1 MTTEPV
7 GGPLFTRPFKVL
19 AAFVALGI
27 GVVVWRLVVGLGPT
41 TALSDGY
48 PWGLWISFDVLV
60 GTALGCGGYAVAI
73 LVYVL
78 NKGKYHALVRPAI
91 LTSAL
96 GYSLA
101 GFAIVIDVGRWWNLW
116 KVPVAWKLYNLSSV
130 LLEVALCIMA
140 YVAVLWIELSPMF
153 LERLQES
160 GPPRIRQMAGRVK
173 GFLEK
178 ALLWIIA
185 LGLLLP
191 TMHQSSLGALF
202 LIAVT
207 KLHPLWLTPW
217 LPLLFLISVV
227 GMGYA
232 VVVFESTLATHFL
245 RRRQEIEMLSG
256 LSVAVVI
263 TTALY
268 LFVRLYDLAYQE
280 HLALAFSADLY
291 AAFFWLEMALF
302 VAPMVILASRRRRSN
317 PGWLFF
323 GAMLMLLAGG
333 LYRFDTSLIAYN
345 PGAQWSYFPSVP
357 ELLVT
362 LGFLSLEIM
371 AYVYLIK
378 RFPILAGGTAK
389 PPEPAIP
396 SSGAATTVA
405 PAHS

>member
-1 MTTEPV
+1 MTTKPV
-7 GGPLFTRPFKVL
+7 GGPVFTRPFKVL
-19 AAFVALGI
+19 AVFVCLGL
-27 GVVVWRLVVGLGPT
+27 GVVLWRLIVGLGRT

-140 YVAVLWIELSPMF
+140 YVAVLWIELSPVF
-153 LERLQES
+153 LERLEAS
-160 GPPRIRQMAGRVK
+160 GPPRFRQMAGGARKFV
-173 GFLEK
+173 EK

-232 VVVFESTLATHFL
+232 VVVFESTLATFFL
-245 RRRQEIEMLSG
+245 HRRQETEMLAG
-256 LSVAVVI
+256 LSVAVVV
-263 TTALY
+263 TTAFY
-268 LFVRLYDLAYQE
+268 LFVRFYDLAYRE
-280 HLALAFSADLY
+280 HLALAFQVNLY
-291 AAFFWLEMALF
+291 AGFFWLEVALF
-302 VAPMVILASRRRRSN
+302 VAPMVILASSRRRHN

-323 GAMLMLLAGG
+323 GAMLMLLGG
-333 LYRFDTSLIAYN
+333 ALYRFDTSLIAYN
-345 PGAQWSYFPSVP
+345 PGTNWSYFPSVP
-357 ELLVT
+357 EMLVT
-362 LGFLSLEIM
+362 LGFLSLEVM
-371 AYVYLIK
+371 AYIYLIK
-378 RFPILAGGTAK
+378 RFPILAGGGATTAETAA
-389 PPEPAIP
+389 PPR
-396 SSGAATTVA
+396 GAAPAVA
-405 PAHS
+405 TAH

>member
-1 MTTEPV
+1 MTRQPV
-7 GGPLFTRPFKVL
+7 GGPVFTRPFKVL
-19 AAFVALGI
+19 AVFVALGL
-27 GVVVWRLVVGLGPT
+27 GVVLWRLVAGLGET

-78 NKGKYHALVRPAI
+78 NKGKYHVLVRPAI

-140 YVAVLWIELSPMF
+140 YVAVLWIELSPVF
-153 LERLQES
+153 LERLAES
-160 GPPRIRQMAGRVK
+160 GPPRLRQTAGNVK
-173 GFLEK
+173 RFLEK

-217 LPLLFLISVV
+217 LPLLFLVSVV

-232 VVVFESTLATHFL
+232 VVVFESTLATFFL
-245 RRRQEIEMLSG
+245 RRRQETEMLAG

-263 TTALY
+263 TTAFY
-268 LFVRLYDLAYQE
+268 LFVRFYDLAYRE
-280 HLALAFSADLY
+280 KLALAFQADLY
-291 AAFFWLEMALF
+291 AGFFWLEVALF
-302 VAPMVILASRRRRSN
+302 VAPMVILASSRRRHN

-323 GAMLMLLAGG
+323 GAMLMLLGGG

-345 PGAQWSYFPSVP
+345 PGTNWRYFPSVP
-357 ELLVT
+357 EMLVT
-362 LGFLSLEIM
+362 LGFLSFEIM
-371 AYVYLIK
+371 AYIYLIK
-378 RFPILAGGTAK
+378 RFPILAGGGGAPAE
-389 PPEPAIP
+389 PPAPPRGAEPAV
-396 SSGAATTVA
+396 AT
-405 PAHS
+405 AH

>member
-1 MTTEPV
+1 MTRRPV
-7 GGPLFTRPFKVL
+7 GGPLFTRPFTVL
-19 AAFVALGI
+19 AVFVVLGF
-27 GVVVWRLVVGLGPT
+27 GVVLWRLIVGLGAT

-78 NKGKYHALVRPAI
+78 NKGKYHVLVRPAI

-116 KVPVAWKLYNLSSV
+116 KVPLAWKLYNLSSV

-140 YVAVLWIELSPMF
+140 YVAVLWIELSPVF
-153 LERLQES
+153 LERLEES
-160 GPPRIRQMAGRVK
+160 GPPRIRQMAGSVRQ
-173 GFLEK
+173 FLEK

-245 RRRQEIEMLSG
+245 RRCQEIEMLAG

-263 TTALY
+263 TTGLY
-268 LFVRLYDLAYQE
+268 LFVRFYDLAYRE
-280 HLALAFSADLY
+280 HLALAFRTDLY
-291 AAFFWLEMALF
+291 AGFFWLEVLLF
-302 VAPMVILASRRRRSN
+302 VAPMVILASRGRRHN

-323 GAMLMLLAGG
+323 GAMLMLLGGG

-345 PGAQWSYFPSVP
+345 PGTNWSYFPSVP
-357 ELLVT
+357 EMLVT

-371 AYVYLIK
+371 VYVYLIK
-378 RFPILAGGTAK
+378 RFPILAGGAAPPSEPTA
-389 PPEPAIP
+389 PTRSA
-396 SSGAATTVA
+396 A
-405 PAHS
+405 PAVATAH

>member
-1 MTTEPV
+1 MRTEPI
-7 GGPLFTRPFKVL
+7 GGPFFTRPVKVL
-19 AAFVALGI
+19 AFFVA
-27 GVVVWRLVVGLGPT
+27 VGLGVVLWRFIAGLGET

-78 NKGKYHALVRPAI
+78 NKGKYHVLVRPAI

-101 GFAIVIDVGRWWNLW
+101 GFAIVVDVGRWWNLW
-116 KVPVAWKLYNLSSV
+116 KVPIAWKLYNLSSV

-140 YVAVLWIELSPMF
+140 YVAVLWIELSPVF
-153 LERLQES
+153 LERLEEK
-160 GPPRIRQMAGRVK
+160 GPPFIRETAGRVK

-217 LPLLFLISVV
+217 LPLLFLVSVV

-245 RRRQEIEMLSG
+245 GRRQEVHTLAG

-263 TTALY
+263 TTGFY
-268 LFVRLYDLAYQE
+268 LFVRLYDLAYRE
-280 HLALAFSADLY
+280 NLALAFRFDLY

-302 VAPMVILASRRRRSN
+302 VGAIVILASRRRRHN

-323 GAMLMLLAGG
+323 GAMLMLLAGA

-345 PGAQWSYFPSVP
+345 PGPNWSYFPSVP
-357 ELLVT
+357 EMLVT
-362 LGFLSLEIM
+362 LGFLSLEIL

-378 RFPILAGGTAK
+378 RFPILAGAEAE
-389 PPEPAIP
+389 PEPKAP
-396 SSGAATTVA
+396 ATGATTAVA
-405 PAHS
+405 TAH